1 MFSFK
6 SSLNLTVEK
15 AHEIERATRGQHKTA
30 VWFSVRK
37 YRITASNFGA
47 VLSQKDATPP
57 DKLVMQII
65 QPRSFSTPATRH
77 GIENEKHAI
86 SQGVPVA
93 KICDTR
99 LVFYIRSLPTHPLRH
114 IASCNDI
121 HMK

>member
-86 SQGVPVA
+86 SAYLSHQLSNGHPDIVVGESGVIINQA
-93 KICDTR
+93 
-99 LVFYIRSLPTHPLRH
+99 Y
-114 IASCNDI
+114 
-121 HMK
+121 